1 IDTSSLPVAA
11 AIDAATVDL
20 EFSFAAGTSGEAC
33 RSLTG
38 EARRIRLEL
47 LSLASA
53 RSVALQD
60 PIADAALLA
69 SLGPLGSTVSQ
80 FLTLVADGLA
90 RADVHQQLDEALA
103 AAEQAIDD
111 VRRAA
116 VAAAV
121 AAPDAGHD
129 GSDARLT
136 SLRANA
142 AAAALGGQL
151 RAVAALVPDA
161 VDVRRPPR
169 SAAIRSA
176 GRISR
181 RGARGA
187 EAIVERMRANLTWR
201 SDAFQHA
208 LRLACVVSASAVVA
222 HAVGIGRGYWLAL
235 TAVLV
240 LRPEFSVTFTRGLG
254 RALGTLLG
262 VGIASVVAVT
272 THPHGWVL
280 VAFVGVFVWLS
291 GALFN
296 VSYAVFSVAVT
307 GVVVFLLAGLDADP
321 VGNAG
326 SRLLA
331 TVLGAAL
338 ALGAYAIWPA
348 WGRRRVADAVADLA
362 DATRRYVDL
371 VLRALSDGS
380 FDAAAISNAGR
391 AVRLARTNA
400 ESAIER
406 SLGDPTSRQ
415 VDRGQTMELLAAFR
429 RLAIASHTLRF
440 PSGVGRTPTALRDLH
455 DALDAELTAIAARLR
470 FGRMTLV
477 RQPLRERHRALVE
490 SLAGRGD
497 DDGRLADDVAGLI
510 IAETDEMVD
519 ATNSLADLLDR
530 PSQP

>member
-1 IDTSSLPVAA
+1 
-11 AIDAATVDL
+11 
-20 EFSFAAGTSGEAC
+20 
-33 RSLTG
+33 
-38 EARRIRLEL
+38 
-47 LSLASA
+47 
-53 RSVALQD
+53 
-60 PIADAALLA
+60 
-69 SLGPLGSTVSQ
+69 
-80 FLTLVADGLA
+80 
-90 RADVHQQLDEALA
+90 
-103 AAEQAIDD
+103 
-111 VRRAA
+111 
-116 VAAAV
+116 
-121 AAPDAGHD
+121 
-129 GSDARLT
+129 
-136 SLRANA
+136 
-142 AAAALGGQL
+142 
-151 RAVAALVPDA
+151 
-161 VDVRRPPR
+161 
-169 SAAIRSA
+169 
-176 GRISR
+176 
-181 RGARGA
+181 
-187 EAIVERMRANLTWR
+187 MRANLTWR

-338 ALGAYAIWPA
+338 ALGAYAVWPA

-415 VDRGQTMELLAAFR
+415 VDRGPTMELLAAFR